1 MLHFIFHHD
10 ILITV
15 ADAETQKTTKKK
27 LKNLVDIEKRR
38 CYHKEVANER
48 PSSSLKT
55 ERNKQRETS
64 IFILDA
70 RQTNFIGEFDPGS
83 G

>member
-1 MLHFIFHHD
+1 MKKVVD
-10 ILITV
+10 ENITKCYINKV
-15 ADAETQKTTKKK
+15 ASE
-27 LKNLVDIEKRR
+27 RR
-38 CYHKEVANER
+38 
-48 PSSSLKT
+48 SSSLKT